1 MKPTPDKGLPRISS
15 LMNAR
20 YLVFALLSAALGA
33 QAQIINV
40 TNSQSQVVNGQL
52 VTIDGQADAAL
63 LTGSFFT
70 TRNGSTSINVNVKRY
85 ELSAQAGTENYF
97 CWGVCY
103 DAIPAGTLP
112 FWSAGQEALLP
123 MAPGVTLDNFHAYHV
138 PMGIAG
144 VSTYRYVWYNTA
156 VPTDTVYVDI
166 RFDVA
171 AVGIEELNGRP
182 ARLEAYPNPTSG
194 QDVQLEVTL
203 DRAAPGTQL
212 VAYDMLGAAV
222 RRVAFGANQNRL
234 VLPTSEW
241 TPGVY
246 FVSIERNGATLATRR
261 VVVTR

>member
-1 MKPTPDKGLPRISS
+1 
-15 LMNAR
+15 MNAR
-20 YLVFALLSAALGA
+20 YLVFALLSATLGA

-63 LTGSFFT
+63 LTGSLFT
-70 TRNGSTSINVNVKRY
+70 TRNGGTSINVNVKRY
-85 ELSAQAGTENYF
+85 ELSAQVGTQNYF

-138 PMGIAG
+138 PLGMAG

-203 DRAAPGTQL
+203 DRAALGTQV
-212 VAYDMLGAAV
+212 VAYDMLGASV
-222 RRVAFGANQNRL
+222 RRVPFGANQNRL

>member
-1 MKPTPDKGLPRISS
+1 MNAHYASLAFS
-15 LMNAR
+15 LMACT
-20 YLVFALLSAALGA
+20 L
-33 QAQIINV
+33 QAQIITV
-40 TNSQSQVVNGQL
+40 TNSQGDVVNGQL
-52 VTIDGQADAAL
+52 VTVSGQADAAL
-63 LTGSFFT
+63 LSRNLLA
-70 TRNGSTSINVNVKRY
+70 TRNGSTAINVNMRRY
-85 ELSAQAGTENYF
+85 ELSAQPGTENYF

-103 DAIPAGTLP
+103 DAVPAGVLP
-112 FWSAGQEALLP
+112 TWSAGQEGLLT
-123 MAPGVTLDNFHAYHV
+123 MEPGVTLNNFSAYHK
-138 PMGIAG
+138 PLGFAG
-144 VSTYRYVWYNTA
+144 VSTYRYVWYNA
-156 VPTDTVYVDI
+156 ASSTDTVHVDI

-203 DRAAPGTQL
+203 DRAALGTQV

-222 RRVAFGANQNRL
+222 RRVPFGANQNRL